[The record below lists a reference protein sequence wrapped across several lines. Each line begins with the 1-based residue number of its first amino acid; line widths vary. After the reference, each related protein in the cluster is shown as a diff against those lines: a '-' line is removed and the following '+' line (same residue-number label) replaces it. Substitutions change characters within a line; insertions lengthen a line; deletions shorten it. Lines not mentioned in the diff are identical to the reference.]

1 MSLFVFSFSFSF
13 FFVLFSI
20 ANFLTAMIEKEEN
33 RRNIL
38 SFKLCFIWLSKNI
51 AKEYDSM

>member
-1 MSLFVFSFSFSF
+1 MSLFVFSFSFS
-13 FFVLFSI
+13 FVLFSI